1 MTAYG
6 LLHPYIAN
14 AHIIFHCIA
23 SLLIPGNI
31 LSRHTRRERDSYRIA
46 KTLEANIMAN
56 LTTWTF
62 YEATLPS
69 QLAAI
74 TIAINIF
81 ILINNIFVILTFRRM
96 GRLTIQHYYMLG
108 LVGSDLIVF
117 IITLA
122 VAGIELKHE
131 VWVSQTL
138 CGLFGI
144 SSAGTAN
151 ITALIHTAMSID
163 RWVSVQ
169 FPLKYRSFKTEA
181 RSSYITVTIIIS
193 SFVVGVVYLNI
204 LYHFEHLG
212 VYFDPSIPFCI
223 VTTGKRGLLGL
234 MSCTL
239 IFFIMPSTLQA
250 LTNIHMLIK
259 VTRLRGASRART
271 FKSIKTI
278 IATLGVF
285 YLCWFPIGIWLLWD
299 ISSASHPN
307 GAFSYFAVR
316 MLLSNSG
323 MSFVIYFRTL
333 PGFKDKFMSMFRCRK
348 GRVNDMRQAASNN

>member
-6 LLHPYIAN
+6 LLHPYISN
-14 AHIIFHCIA
+14 AHIMFHCIA

-31 LSRHTRRERDSYRIA
+31 LSRHTRSERDSYRIA
-46 KTLEANIMAN
+46 KTLEATIMAN
-56 LTTWTF
+56 LTTWIF
-62 YEATLPS
+62 YEVTLPS

-81 ILINNIFVILTFRRM
+81 ILTSNTLVILTLRRM
-96 GRLTIQHYYMLG
+96 GRLTIQHYYILG
-108 LVGSDLIVF
+108 LVGSDLVVF
-117 IITLA
+117 IITVA
-122 VAGIELKHE
+122 VAGIELKRE
-131 VWVSQTL
+131 VWISQSL

-144 SSAGTAN
+144 SSAGAAN
-151 ITALIHTAMSID
+151 ATALIHTAMSID

-169 FPLKYRSFKTEA
+169 FPFKYRTFQSKA
-181 RSSYITVTIIIS
+181 RSRFIPVTMIS
-193 SFVVGVVYLNI
+193 FSFVFVVFYLSI
-204 LYHFEHLG
+204 LYHFELLG
-212 VYFDPSIPFCI
+212 VYFDPSIPFCVI
-223 VTTGKRGLLGL
+223 TTGKRGLFGL

-250 LTNIHMLIK
+250 FTNIHMLFK
-259 VTRLRGASRART
+259 VTKLRGANRART
-271 FKSIKTI
+271 FKSIKTVI
-278 IATLGVF
+278 TTLGAF

-323 MSFVIYFRTL
+323 MSFLIYFRTL
-333 PGFKDKFMSMFRCRK
+333 PGFKDKFMSMIRCHR
-348 GRVNDMRQAASNN
+348 GRVNDTRQAASHS